1 MSRTN
6 RLAVLAALVLLV
18 LAAGT
23 VLGVAR
29 VPATSQAPAGPQAD
43 EHEADEPG
51 TEDEVED
58 ADDLDGAAKARERLQ
73 DAEIPV
79 AEEFDALVERYG
91 VGGAVRLSAW
101 ADATGMTAGQLQE
114 MRDAGG
120 ENGEPMGWGRMAREL
135 GVHPG
140 IGSIMG
146 GGNAPDSPP
155 GLERRQDD

>member
-1 MSRTN
+1 MTRTN

-23 VLGVAR
+23 VFAVNRPSG
-29 VPATSQAPAGPQAD
+29 TSELPAGPQAD
-43 EHEADEPG
+43 EHE
-51 TEDEVED
+51 ED
-58 ADDLDGAAKARERLQ
+58 AEDDGETADLDGAAHARERLEAA
-73 DAEIPV
+73 DIPV
-79 AEEFDALVERYG
+79 DDGFDALVEGYG
-91 VGGAVRLSAW
+91 VGGAIRLSAW
-101 ADATGMTAGQLQE
+101 AHATGMTIDELRA

-120 ENGEPMGWGRMAREL
+120 ENGEPMGWGRMARDL

-146 GGNAPDSPP
+146 GGHAPDDPP

>member
-1 MSRTN
+1 MNRTN

-23 VLGVAR
+23 VLGVGR
-29 VPATSQAPAGPQAD
+29 PPAAWQAPAAPQAD
-43 EHEADEPG
+43 DHEADEPG
-51 TEDEVED
+51 TEDEG
-58 ADDLDGAAKARERLQ
+58 DDTDDVDGVANARERLTE
-73 DAEIPV
+73 AGIPV
-79 AEEFDALVERYG
+79 ADDFDALTETYG

-101 ADATGMTAGQLQE
+101 AHATGTTVDALRE

-120 ENGEPMGWGRMAREL
+120 DNGEPMGWGRMAREL

-146 GGNAPDSPP
+146 RGNAPDSPS
-155 GLERRQDD
+155 GQERRQDD